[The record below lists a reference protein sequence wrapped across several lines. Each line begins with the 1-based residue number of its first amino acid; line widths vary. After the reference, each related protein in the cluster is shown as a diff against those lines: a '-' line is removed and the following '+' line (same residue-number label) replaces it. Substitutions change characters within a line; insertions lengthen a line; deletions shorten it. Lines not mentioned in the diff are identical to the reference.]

1 MHYFSLLV
9 DVKKCIFSIFW
20 CRLKFC
26 PVSETCCHH
35 CPRNFVEGLIPCCA
49 IFHMRSRLSALRR
62 FGLFAVISINSA
74 VTRAAGVN
82 RPRSPW
88 SQLSLAYC
96 HPGQEL
102 ASSLNIEAGHQV
114 NVEEDRDAGDEWDP
128 GNLMWVILAR
138 DTIIWI
144 LTP

>member
-1 MHYFSLLV
+1 MDYLQ
-9 DVKKCIFSIFW
+9 
-20 CRLKFC
+20 
-26 PVSETCCHH
+26 
-35 CPRNFVEGLIPCCA
+35 
-49 IFHMRSRLSALRR
+49 LSALT
-62 FGLFAVISINSA
+62 

-102 ASSLNIEAGHQV
+102 APSLNIEAGHQV
-114 NVEEDRDAGDEWDP
+114 HVEEDRDAGDEGDP

-138 DTIIWI
+138 DHLDINT
-144 LTP
+144 LNAT